1 LKVFAACANFVA
13 LVTLRDFHDSAA
25 GFTLVCH
32 SEEPF
37 GYAQDKFRDEESA
50 FDFPFP
56 GQKNWEKCKA
66 DASLHSA

>member
-1 LKVFAACANFVA
+1 
-13 LVTLRDFHDSAA
+13 
-25 GFTLVCH
+25 VCH